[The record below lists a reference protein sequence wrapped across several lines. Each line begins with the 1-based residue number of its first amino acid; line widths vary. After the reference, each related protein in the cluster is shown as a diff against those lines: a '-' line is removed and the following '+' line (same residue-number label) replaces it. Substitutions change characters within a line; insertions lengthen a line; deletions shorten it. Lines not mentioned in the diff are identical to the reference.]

1 MIVAAR
7 NGSKA
12 VITERDL
19 AVVLDVYKYRY
30 VTAAQIQ
37 RLHFPSLQ
45 TTYRRLRA
53 LVELGYLKTFAVPN
67 IPERLYHLSQS
78 GAELV
83 AAQLSVEVADLKWSQ
98 TSHAPKD
105 YYFLRHFLKAGDFR
119 IALKLACQGAD
130 IQLLGFIPEYYGEK
144 TSGGSPVKYIKDFVC
159 DITDVSTK
167 INHTPD
173 GVFALMK
180 NQVPALFFLEIDR
193 GTEVISDAH
202 KGVLKSV
209 RFYLNYLVSGGY
221 SRYQED
227 FQCSTFKG
235 FRTLIVTTSVAR
247 IDNIRREISRLSFAD
262 KAKKLIWLTI
272 DTDVSET
279 SLFQPI
285 WQSADLTDGMRY
297 RIG

>member
-1 MIVAAR
+1 MAAR

-53 LVELGYLKTFAVPN
+53 LVELGYFKTFAVPN

-83 AAQLSVEVADLKWSQ
+83 AAQLNVEVADLKWSQ

-119 IALKLACQGAD
+119 IALKLACRESD
-130 IQLLGFIPEYYGEK
+130 IRLLGFIPEYYGEK
-144 TSGGSPVKYIKDFVC
+144 TRGGSPVKYIKDFVC
-159 DITDVSTK
+159 DIADASVK
-167 INHTPD
+167 MNHTPD

-193 GTEVISDAH
+193 GTEVISNAD

-209 RFYLNYLVSGGY
+209 RFYLNYLASGGY

-227 FQCSTFKG
+227 FQCSPFKG
-235 FRTLIVTTSVAR
+235 FRTLIVTTSMTR

-272 DTDVSET
+272 DTEVSET

-285 WQSADLTDGMRY
+285 WQSADLTDGARY